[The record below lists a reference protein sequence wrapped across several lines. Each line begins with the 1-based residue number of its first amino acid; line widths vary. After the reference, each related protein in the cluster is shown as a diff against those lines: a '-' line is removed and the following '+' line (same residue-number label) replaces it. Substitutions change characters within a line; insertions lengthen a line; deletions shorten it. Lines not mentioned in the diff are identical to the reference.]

1 MHRHPGKPNILR
13 KVAPP
18 WIDLLDQPQLPRA
31 VPLLDP
37 LLALDCEF
45 HCPMLLEPD
54 EQLDRVIAGKAG
66 DQALAVLMDS
76 LEEVGSYADVERAVS
91 A

>member
-1 MHRHPGKPNILR
+1 M
-13 KVAPP
+13 
-18 WIDLLDQPQLPRA
+18 
-31 VPLLDP
+31 
-37 LLALDCEF
+37 
-45 HCPMLLEPD
+45 LEPD

-76 LEEVGSYADVERAVS
+76 LEEVGSDADVERAVS